1 MYCCPLLAQGSDL
14 LRRGEPSPCIYVVLS
29 GECTLRG
36 SRVGLTETH
45 AGLPMHEVDLRVLKV
60 WGLEGGTGVHRGI
73 WRGGGWPAPVALAE
87 TLATAA
93 PVSRVIIRMYPRHA
107 LRPHPN
113 TGGRVYWGAVP
124 ARRPAALV
132 QRHGPQRRRARGLPR
147 SGSTARLPVGAG
159 GQHRGDDA
167 LGCGGRPTAV
177 QPGGTTAGEG
187 EGAGA
192 C

>member
-73 WRGGGWPAPVALAE
+73 WRGGAGRPQLLLLRPGPLLPQSRVSSSAC
-87 TLATAA
+87 TLA
-93 PVSRVIIRMYPRHA
+93 M
-107 LRPHPN
+107 L
-113 TGGRVYWGAVP
+113 
-124 ARRPAALV
+124 
-132 QRHGPQRRRARGLPR
+132 
-147 SGSTARLPVGAG
+147 
-159 GQHRGDDA
+159 
-167 LGCGGRPTAV
+167 
-177 QPGGTTAGEG
+177 
-187 EGAGA
+187 
-192 C
+192 